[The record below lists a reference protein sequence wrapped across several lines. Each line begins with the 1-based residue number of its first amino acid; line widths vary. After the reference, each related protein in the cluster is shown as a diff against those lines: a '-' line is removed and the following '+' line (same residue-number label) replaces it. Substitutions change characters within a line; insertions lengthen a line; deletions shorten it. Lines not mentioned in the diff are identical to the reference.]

1 MATTRKQM
9 YLEKLGNSNFSV
21 PTPVTMEEELLDG
34 MSGATLPTVTSDD
47 EGKILM
53 VDENGKWI
61 SAYDE
66 DRVDYKRILKGL
78 IDRSVTEFTIP
89 NGITEIGTSAF
100 YSCKGLTSINI
111 PNGIIK
117 IGMSAFYGCTGLVN
131 IIIPNS
137 ITNIGMTAFTGCT
150 ELVEINIP
158 DNVTNI
164 GNSAFR
170 DCLKLIS
177 ITIRA
182 ITPPTLGTNSFSN
195 ISPNA
200 KIYVPVESVDAYKAA
215 TNWSTYA
222 SIIEPIPEE

>member
-34 MSGATLPTVTSDD
+34 MSGVTLPTVTSDD

-78 IDRSVTEFTIP
+78 IDRSITELTIP
-89 NGITEIGTSAF
+89 DGVTSIGDGAF
-100 YSCKGLTSINI
+100 IRCAVLTSITI
-111 PNGIIK
+111 PDGVTSIGSNTFNFCVALTSIIIPESITS
-117 IGMSAFYGCTGLVN
+117 IGAQTFYGCSTLE
-131 IIIPNS
+131 S
-137 ITNIGMTAFTGCT
+137 I
-150 ELVEINIP
+150 V
-158 DNVTNI
+158 V
-164 GNSAFR
+164 
-170 DCLKLIS
+170 
-177 ITIRA
+177 RA
-182 ITPPTLGTNSFSN
+182 ATPPTIGSYAFNN
-195 ISPNA
+195 ISSNA
-200 KIYVPVESVDAYKAA
+200 KIYVPAESVDAYKAA

-222 SIIEPIPEE
+222 SIIEAIPEQ